1 VVEVQCGLLCLGFA
15 LTIERVCMH
24 PLNENLSEQ
33 FELFCIIFFVI
44 HLSWMCSEGACNLGV
59 IKHVNL
65 GLTKHVRPEITNY
78 VYQFILSFLF
88 F

>member
-33 FELFCIIFFVI
+33 FELFWSENVQNKIQACFKVI
-44 HLSWMCSEGACNLGV
+44 LVDVLYVLFSLAYTYHGCVAKGRV
-59 IKHVNL
+59 I
-65 GLTKHVRPEITNY
+65 
-78 VYQFILSFLF
+78 
-88 F
+88 